1 MLANRQDAQPAL
13 ANVDHGL
20 LGGLVPRLLP
30 RVSRSEGKNL
40 LFYPSAESATLPT
53 TSAICFLNL
62 SALKHWRDIII
73 GSFYPEKHWHMTT
86 KYRKYRKYSKKYCF
100 W

>member
-20 LGGLVPRLLP
+20 LGGLAPRLLP

-40 LFYPSAESATLPT
+40 LLPQRGT
-53 TSAICFLNL
+53 CDASDHECYLF
-62 SALKHWRDIII
+62 S
-73 GSFYPEKHWHMTT
+73 
-86 KYRKYRKYSKKYCF
+86 
-100 W
+100 

>member
-40 LFYPSAESATLPT
+40 LFAPARNLRRFRLRVLFV
-53 TSAICFLNL
+53 FLISQL
-62 SALKHWRDIII
+62 
-73 GSFYPEKHWHMTT
+73 
-86 KYRKYRKYSKKYCF
+86 
-100 W
+100 